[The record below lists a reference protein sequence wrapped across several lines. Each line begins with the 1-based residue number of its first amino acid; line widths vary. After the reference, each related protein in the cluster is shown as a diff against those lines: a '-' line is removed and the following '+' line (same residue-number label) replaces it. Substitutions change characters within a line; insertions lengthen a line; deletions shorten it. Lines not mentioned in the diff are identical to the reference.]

1 MFWVSKVRS
10 VWTLIQ
16 WFEQLLVKVKA
27 LHQSYHWN
35 IKVKVSKARWV
46 WTPGA
51 WFENTALSVE
61 AVVGLD
67 TEPFF
72 SDLRPECRNTGHF
85 RHSSLWKLRASS
97 LQVIKYLGFDTPS
110 FESYGFRHSK
120 LLNLWVSTLQALKV
134 MGFDTPSYS
143 IFGFRHSKH
152 WKLWVS
158 TLQVIKSLGFDTPSI
173 ESYGFRHS
181 KLLNL
186 WVSTLRTLSFDTA
199 HFERGGF
206 QHKKAFGLC
215 AHRPVQHKHNTYWWP
230 KTQMATFFL
239 FFIPYL
245 YVSYT
250 NDTIYIYIYNKKT
263 TGQSTESI
271 HKQNAEGFDF
281 PGFQVFEFQLLSLQF
296 WNLEQTVPLI
306 IEKVESWRFPG
317 FRFQLLCVSSILV
330 SATMLSAV
338 WFKCQGRRCHAGE
351 T

>member
-110 FESYGFRHSK
+110 F
-120 LLNLWVSTLQALKV
+120 
-134 MGFDTPSYS
+134 
-143 IFGFRHSKH
+143 
-152 WKLWVS
+152 
-158 TLQVIKSLGFDTPSI
+158 